1 MTMTKA
7 EKKAFSVELL
17 SAKECAAG
25 AGGKAGD
32 KRLSPEAVRYYISLI
47 EDLPYADC
55 TQALKRLMKKQA
67 FFPSPAELRAEVK
80 EIAEEREEANY
91 KPYLERHPEEN
102 KTPEQRREIAKKLRA
117 VLDKFNRVVA
127 DDDAKDG
134 FTIRKAV
141 SREDQ

>member
-1 MTMTKA
+1 MTNEEKNKLGVEITAARQMLNAVPFAKA
-7 EKKAFSVELL
+7 TLKKFVSLL
-17 SAKECAAG
+17 
-25 AGGKAGD
+25 D
-32 KRLSPEAVRYYISLI
+32 
-47 EDLPYADC
+47 DLPYADC
-55 TQALKRLMKKQA
+55 SQAIDRHLNNPETK
-67 FFPSPAELRAEVK
+67 FPPTPADIRRICK

-141 SREDQ
+141 SGEEQ